1 MAKSKKILIALLT
14 VVIWILLYLF
24 VPYTSVLSI
33 SNRKNPSQRIY
44 PVSKYNYETAG
55 FYIAYTH
62 SVNKGRVYDYYKR
75 DENSGDL
82 IMTQTLFVSYGAGI
96 PEPEETKGADF
107 YVIPDG
113 YVIGNINRQ
122 MHELLVAVG
131 TIADHGF
138 AFKYYGGK
146 VFEASED
153 EILLKDY
160 FAPQTSLIFEY
171 KKVRRLDYLTHRIK
185 I

>member
-1 MAKSKKILIALLT
+1 MTKSKKITLAVFT
-14 VVIWILLYLF
+14 VVVWTLLYLF
-24 VPYTSVLSI
+24 VPYTEVLSI

-44 PVSKYNYETAG
+44 PLPDYETAG

-62 SVNKGRVYDYYKR
+62 SVNKGRVYDYYKK
-75 DENSGDL
+75 DKKSGDL
-82 IMTQTLFVSYGAGI
+82 IMTDTHFVSYGAGI

-107 YVIPDG
+107 QVSDNG
-113 YVIGNINRQ
+113 YTIRNINRQ
-122 MHELLVAVG
+122 MPELLVAVG

-138 AFKYYGGK
+138 AFTNYGGMSAGEPFK
-146 VFEASED
+146 

-171 KKVRRLDYLTHRIK
+171 KKIRRLDYYKHRVK
-185 I
+185 L